1 MLRSAPLQLAQENDR
16 FIHLLDAHVV
26 VLHTRAHLLHLV
38 EFVVVG
44 RKKRLGTGR
53 RMVVQVFDHRPG
65 DRNTVVGTRTAS
77 DFVQQDDAAVGN
89 IVQDAGRLEHLDHE
103 GRFALRNI
111 VGSPDSGENLVH
123 HADMSRFRRDERPHL
138 GHQDNEGRLP
148 QQSRLTRHVGTRN
161 HHDLLLLI
169 VQQQVVGD
177 ILLPHRHQGFD
188 HRMPSLAD
196 FDTRTVVERRTDVV
210 ALPSDTGERLQAVDT
225 RHDSGIPLQSSQ
237 GMRNEPDQ
245 FGVNPLLDQQHLLLG
260 TENFFF
266 VLFQLFGDISLGIGQ
281 RLLADP
287 RLGNLVLVRV
297 ADFDIITEDIVVAYF
312 QRNSRRLA
320 LPLLNTV
327 QKILAMQS
335 DAAQIVQFGVH
346 AVGDNAAPLNL
357 IVLRVGVNL
366 AGDTLPNLRQQID
379 LSGQRVKTL
388 VVGRF
393 QQGFEEFDRR
403 KRIFKLYDFAGGYP
417 SRRYAR
423 SDALQ
428 VADLRNLLGDAF
440 GQIGLVVKPLHDI
453 QTFVD
458 AINLLDRQGDPP
470 LEQTPAHRR
479 EGAIDHVCERALLAR
494 TVRREELQVADRE
507 FIDPNVILLV
517 DTRNGRNMGRIL
529 MFGKFEVVENG
540 PCRRNA
546 AAELFDTEA
555 LERLSA
561 ELLAELVPVDRL
573 RKDPLIE
580 PIGIVPTA
588 ERIGEAVFVSA
599 LVDDFLRRQV
609 GNEFVDV
616 SIAALGGIKFAG

>member
-1 MLRSAPLQLAQENDR
+1 MLRSAPLQLAQEDDR
-16 FIHLLDAHVV
+16 LIHLLDAHMV
-26 VLHTRAHLLHLV
+26 VLHARAHLLHLV

-44 RKKRLGTGR
+44 REKRLGTGR

-65 DRNTVVGTRTAS
+65 DRNTVVGARTAS

-103 GRFALRNI
+103 GRFALRNV

-123 HADMSRFRRDERPHL
+123 HADMSRFRRNERPHL
-138 GHQDNEGRLP
+138 GHQNNKSRLP

-225 RHDSGIPLQSSQ
+225 RHDGGIPLQSSQ

-245 FGVNPLLDQQHLLLG
+245 LGVNPLFDQQHLLLG

-266 VLFQLFGDISLGIGQ
+266 ILFQLFGDIPLGVGQ

-327 QKILAMQS
+327 QEILAMQS

-366 AGDTLPNLRQQID
+366 AGNTLPNLRQQID
-379 LSGQRVKTL
+379 LFGQRVKTL

-403 KRIFKLYDFAGGYP
+403 KRIFKLYDFAGSYP

-453 QTFVD
+453 QPFVD

-529 MFGKFEVVENG
+529 MFGKFEVVENS

-561 ELLAELVPVDRL
+561 ELLAELVPIDRF
-573 RKDPLIE
+573 RKGPLIE
-580 PIGIVPTA
+580 PIGIVPAA